1 MKMKPMQNKL
11 APLLVTAMILAA
23 CGQKEVPVAA
33 VKPAPEQ
40 APAAE
45 AKKAIDPRT
54 ARMMELLHAAYD
66 AQGGDDYLV
75 VDLPDAEQR
84 DVLGS
89 YRLEPVA
96 MRELAD
102 GRVALVANAQP
113 ADDHGEAMSAHAT
126 PGLLNVY
133 LMRKDASGWKI
144 DKREENIA
152 ALGSFGQFGKVEWT
166 SLGQGK
172 PGFTVQHGGTWQ
184 GATITYLSVFDLTA
198 AAMHDLTQGVPVFSS
213 DEGNCDVE
221 RATCTSVEG
230 KWKFEKREGTAY
242 DDLVLRFT
250 GHEES
255 KGEDASASAPHVR
268 KPMSGMARYQYD
280 GQRYVLTEGENI
292 VPEI

>member
-1 MKMKPMQNKL
+1 MKMKRLQNKL
-11 APLLVTAMILAA
+11 LPLLGVALILAA
-23 CGQKEVPVAA
+23 CGKKDVPQAE
-33 VKPAPEQ
+33 VKPAPAQ
-40 APAAE
+40 PPVAE
-45 AKKAIDPRT
+45 AKKPINPRT

-66 AQGGDDYLV
+66 AEGGDDYLV
-75 VDLPDAEQR
+75 VDLPDSEQR
-84 DVLGS
+84 EVQGS

-96 MRELAD
+96 MRELPD

-133 LMRKDASGWKI
+133 VMRKDASGWKAE
-144 DKREENIA
+144 KREENIA
-152 ALGSFGQFGKVEWT
+152 ALGSFGQFGKVEWI

-184 GATITYLSVFDLTA
+184 GSTITYLSVFDLSA
-198 AAMHDLTQGVPVFSS
+198 PSMRDLAQGVPVFSS
-213 DEGNCDVE
+213 DEGNCDVNPS
-221 RATCTSVEG
+221 CTSVEA
-230 KWKFEKREGTAY
+230 KWNFEKREGAGY

-250 GHEES
+250 GHEDS
-255 KGEDASASAPHVR
+255 KGEDAPASAPRVR
-268 KPMSGMARYQYD
+268 KPLSGTARYQYD